1 MNEAVE
7 QVLRAQNA
15 QKQNCIPT
23 PDEFNWRVILRTA
36 MSYSEL
42 LGGFVARQNTFLFR
56 NELKR
61 AGFVWDRKIKAWIK
75 PVPKKG
81 IPGNISH

>member
-7 QVLRAQNA
+7 QVLRARNA

-23 PDEFNWRVILRTA
+23 PDEFDWRVILRTD
-36 MSYSEL
+36 MVYNEL
-42 LGGFVARQNTFLFR
+42 IGGFIARQNTFMFR

-75 PVPKKG
+75 PVPK
-81 IPGNISH
+81 PR